1 MKTPGVRRP
10 YRRLLILI
18 TILLSSL
25 TALGASAEPGSP
37 AAEGG
42 PDREPLVGG
51 APYPFPIISS
61 PARPLNTGMFNETLT
76 IDVWYGLDQT
86 FGVPGTP
93 QKWLNVMGRVTGPRA
108 IKSLSYTLN
117 GGPSRA
123 LSVGPDQRRLYN
135 AGDFI
140 IELDVTDVVPAP
152 GTNTVVITADD
163 GQAQTQQTVTVTY
176 DPVPVWPLP
185 YTADW
190 SAVTS
195 MTEAADPLTGLW
207 RIQDGLLENV
217 TPGYDRLIVLGDRS
231 WTDYEVTVPLTVHT
245 LNSSEWTGPSVGGG
259 VGFIMRWPGHFQ
271 IADEQPALGWR
282 NLGALAWFRWSPQG
296 NTALEL
302 VGQGGQPIA
311 QRSDITLPL
320 GTEYIFKGQVETAAL
335 VDQPATYRFKI
346 WPAAE
351 AEPETW
357 QLVAT
362 GRKGEP
368 TAGSVVIVAHQSEV
382 SFGDVTVTP
391 LGWEGL
397 TLTVDE
403 PENGQITVTPAK
415 PYYAPGESVTLEATA
430 DTGYLFAGWT
440 GDAGGDTN
448 PLTLTMTESITVG
461 ATFEEEPDPEPET
474 YRVYISPVAAGSV
487 GNLDF
492 TRGDVLMV
500 DSFNHWS
507 PVLAAAAGP
516 LGARSDIE
524 AFAFLPDGSMIVALG
539 RKLIVPGLG
548 TVMPNDVLRL
558 VPGAGGDFNAGSARW
573 LIDGSDVGLTGTG
586 ERIDAL
592 ATTPDGRVVI
602 STTGTARV
610 TSPGGAALV
619 ARDEDLIV
627 FVASALGEATAG
639 TWDVVCDGSLVPGLA
654 AENTVGASLAADGTL
669 YLSLATRFRVQDVVG
684 DSRSVLALS
693 SCTPDAQA
701 RLVWDGRSAG
711 LSRPFDAM
719 TYLP

>member
-1 MKTPGVRRP
+1 MKTPGMRRP
-10 YRRLLILI
+10 YRRLLILF
-18 TILLSSL
+18 TILLTSL
-25 TALGASAEPGSP
+25 TTLGASAAQGST
-37 AAEGG
+37 GIDDG

-51 APYPFPIISS
+51 SPYPFPIISS
-61 PARPLNTGMFNETLT
+61 PTRPLSAGTFNETLT

-86 FGVPGTP
+86 FGEPGTP
-93 QKWLNVMGRVTGPRA
+93 QKWLNIMGRVTGPRA

-140 IELDVTDVVPAP
+140 IELDVAEVVPAP
-152 GTNTVVITADD
+152 GTNTVIITADD
-163 GQAQTQQTVTVTY
+163 GQTQTQQTVTVTY
-176 DPVPVWPLP
+176 DPMPAWPLP

-207 RIQDGLLENV
+207 RVENGLLQNV
-217 TPGYDRLIVLGDRS
+217 TPGYDRLIVLGDRD
-231 WTDYEVTVPLTVHT
+231 WTDYEVIVPLTVHT
-245 LNSSEWTGPSVGGG
+245 LNSSEWSGPSVGGG

-296 NTALEL
+296 NTVLEL

-320 GTEYIFKGQVETAAL
+320 QTEYIFKGQVETAPL
-335 VDQPATYRFKI
+335 VDQPATYRFKM

-351 AEPETW
+351 PEPETW

-368 TAGSVVIVAHQSEV
+368 TSGSVVIVAHQSEV
-382 SFGDVTVTP
+382 SFGNVTVTP
-391 LGWEGL
+391 LDWEGL

-403 PENGQITVTPAK
+403 PENGQITVDPAK
-415 PYYAPGESVTLEATA
+415 TTYAPGESVTLEAKA
-430 DTGYLFAGWT
+430 DMGYTFAGWT
-440 GDAGGDTN
+440 GDVSGGTN
-448 PLTLTMTESITVG
+448 PLTVTMTESITVG
-461 ATFEEEPDPEPET
+461 ATFEPAT
-474 YRVYISPVAAGSV
+474 YRVYVSPVASGSV
-487 GNLDF
+487 GNLAF

-500 DSFNHWS
+500 DSLNRWS
-507 PVLAAAAGP
+507 PVLGAAAGP
-516 LGARSDIE
+516 LGIRSDIE
-524 AFAFLPDGSMIVALG
+524 AFAFLPDGSMVVALG
-539 RKLIVPGLG
+539 RKLMVPGLG
-548 TVMPNDVLRL
+548 TVMPSDVLRL
-558 VPGAGGDFNAGSARW
+558 VPDAAGDFDNSSVRW
-573 LIDGSDVGLTGTG
+573 LIDGSDVGLTGVG

-602 STTGTARV
+602 STSGTARV
-610 TSPGGAALV
+610 SDPGGATLV

-627 FVASALGEATAG
+627 FVATALGETTAG

-654 AENTVGASLAADGTL
+654 GENTVGASLAADGTL
-669 YLSLATRFRVQDVVG
+669 YLSLASRFRVQDVVG
-684 DSRSVLALS
+684 DSRSVIALS
-693 SCTPDAQA
+693 ACAPDAQA
-701 RLVWDGRSAG
+701 RLVWDSRSAG
-711 LSRPFDAM
+711 LSRPFDAA